1 MPTLSDL
8 PDGPLSLC
16 LAELTPNLHQLQ
28 SLSQVCATWRRVL
41 RECTVS
47 LRAAEL
53 VQWEPM
59 PYRPC
64 PLTDAGL
71 GRLLRRRYGALQRV
85 ELSCCDRL
93 TNAAALTIAT
103 TFASTPTTAVPAA
116 AREVADC
123 VNDERGGG
131 GGGGG
136 CGNGGDGD
144 DNGSSTGDGNVVDDS
159 KGDDADSD
167 NGSGRSAAGGADGYG
182 GDDSKV
188 DNVNGRSNDADTGGS
203 GLREGA
209 DVNTSDG
216 TGNSLTAAA
225 PVSPP
230 PSQSPSQSP

>member
-1 MPTLSDL
+1 MELPPYSTPTPTLANL

-16 LAELTPNLHQLQ
+16 LADFTPNLHQLQ

-47 LRAAEL
+47 LRSAEL

-93 TNAAALTIAT
+93 TDAAALTIAT
-103 TFASTPTTAVPAA
+103 TFASTPTVRTTAVQEAA
-116 AREVADC
+116 AGEVADRA
-123 VNDERGGG
+123 NDERGGDG

-136 CGNGGDGD
+136 NTGGDGD

-159 KGDDADSD
+159 KGD
-167 NGSGRSAAGGADGYG
+167 
-182 GDDSKV
+182 V
-188 DNVNGRSNDADTGGS
+188 
-203 GLREGA
+203 
-209 DVNTSDG
+209 
-216 TGNSLTAAA
+216 
-225 PVSPP
+225 
-230 PSQSPSQSP
+230 